1 MFDESPQQCFKS
13 FVWGNKQVI
22 GAGATSLVYKAI
34 CLETGNYVAV
44 KYFNDAAKSRSNVL
58 QSRELDLLL
67 KINHENVVKLI
78 DKDEQNDLKYSLKL
92 LVMEYCNGGSLSS
105 IIEQPENIY
114 GLQQSEFLLVLRH
127 ITRGMNELH
136 KLKIVHRDIKP
147 NNILLQILPTG
158 EHVYKLTDFGA
169 ARQVEMED
177 DQFTSI
183 CGTEEYLFPDV
194 YERALINRNI
204 QKSFRAGID
213 LWSLGVSLYH
223 VATGLL
229 PFRPIGG
236 RHNRETMIKITK
248 DKPSGAISGIQNIY
262 DSQIE
267 YSSSLPDT
275 CQLSKNLQVVLVPML
290 AGLME
295 NNYEA
300 MWSFQKFFEH
310 STQICDLTFVNI
322 LNLDTCQI
330 IELPFEPVQKLAEL
344 KEKIEME
351 TFIDKNSQLLIYN
364 NLLLDSLVTEQQ
376 TIETYPTIDKE
387 HPLVLFSLNN
397 TLSCDNNNI
406 IKSIPNLRCKNSPK
420 QTNEIIYWAKETC
433 GSIFYI
439 KREVYM
445 ITMIIE
451 LLKLSAIAFKSYMP
465 EMKLKQQNLLYQFHS
480 RIKSLETK
488 LDITNKLKSCL
499 SKSKSVS
506 IPVSHN
512 SNSSQEIT
520 EEEQFRS
527 MKDDIEKFKVAINSY
542 ETEINILTEKINSTQ
557 DLEFFVQNSYLTS
570 KWKTEMD
577 ELANSSKQIYEDL
590 VSQKKEIRSKLEQ
603 ERFEKSKFTEIKLK
617 QEYNLKDIAV
627 KLYQET
633 IIVHF
638 VDYYSRF
645 EKWMS
650 DLIKLHN
657 ELMSVQQKLV
667 ECEKALNS
675 PVDCENH
682 LDTRINRMMN
692 LILEN
697 SNNTVDLTRNAMFY
711 SNDQMAQA
719 SNSKNNSLKNSKN
732 SLHVNSDNIS
742 QNNRQNIGT
751 DSNNN
756 RIIDVGNLGNIDSI
770 IKSVKNFK
778 DQAIVIEKALDDNAA
793 YLRHL
798 QDQFNKQQING
809 N

>member
-1 MFDESPQQCFKS
+1 MYDESPQQCFKS

-44 KYFNDAAKSRSNVL
+44 KYFNDAAKSRSNIL

-78 DKDEQNDLKYSLKL
+78 DKDEQMGPKYSLKL

-114 GLQQSEFLLVLRH
+114 GLQQSEFLLVLKH

-147 NNILLQILPTG
+147 NNILLQVLPTG

-169 ARQVEMED
+169 ARQVEMDD

-236 RHNRETMIKITK
+236 RHNRETMIRITK
-248 DKPSGAISGIQNIY
+248 DKPSGAISGVQNIH
-262 DSQIE
+262 DAQIE
-267 YSSSLPDT
+267 YSGHLPDT
-275 CQLSKNLQVVLVPML
+275 CQLSRNLQAMLVPML

-295 NNYEA
+295 NNYDA
-300 MWSFQKFFEH
+300 MWSFAQFFEH
-310 STQICDLTFVNI
+310 STQISELTFVNI

-330 IELPFEPVQKLAEL
+330 IELPFEADNKLTSL

-351 TFIDKNSQLLIYN
+351 TFIDKSSQLLIYN
-364 NLLLDSLVTEQQ
+364 NLLLDSLVTEHQR
-376 TIETYPTIDKE
+376 ISTYPTIDKE

-406 IKSIPNLRCKNSPK
+406 IKSIPHLRCKNSPK

-433 GSIFYI
+433 GSIYYI
-439 KREVYM
+439 RREVYM

-465 EMKLKQQNLLYQFHS
+465 EMKLKQQNLLYHFHS

-488 LDITNKLKSCL
+488 LEIVDKLKTCL
-499 SKSKSVS
+499 NKSKPAPA
-506 IPVSHN
+506 PVPH
-512 SNSSQEIT
+512 SSLAST
-520 EEEQFRS
+520 GTAEEEQHVS
-527 MKDDIEKFKVAINSY
+527 MKEDIEKFKVAINSY
-542 ETEINILTEKINSTQ
+542 ETEISVLTEKINSTQ

-570 KWKTEMD
+570 AWKTEMD
-577 ELANSSKQIYEDL
+577 ELVNSSKQIYEEL
-590 VSQKKEIRSKLEQ
+590 VAQKKEIRSKIEQ
-603 ERFEKSKFTEIKLK
+603 ERFEKNKFTEIKMR
-617 QEYNLKDIAV
+617 QEQKLKDIAV

-657 ELMSVQQKLV
+657 ELMSVQQKLL

-675 PVDCENH
+675 PVDCESH
-682 LDTRINRMMN
+682 LDSRINQMLK
-692 LILEN
+692 LIVDG
-697 SNNTVDLTRNAMFY
+697 SNNGGDLSRAAMLLTPTVSSNLTT
-711 SNDQMAQA
+711 SGA
-719 SNSKNNSLKNSKN
+719 SGSQTSSLNKNNSNKEFNTSQVSSIESKA
-732 SLHVNSDNIS
+732 SDA
-742 QNNRQNIGT
+742 
-751 DSNNN
+751 NNN
-756 RIIDVGNLGNIDSI
+756 QLSNIDSI
-770 IKSVKNFK
+770 INSVKNFK
-778 DQAIVIEKALDDNAA
+778 NQAIEIEKALDENAHL
-793 YLRHL
+793 LRYL
-798 QDQFNKQQING
+798 QDQFAKTQIHN